1 MRIPHIMLRIPAKQ
15 LTPNEDF
22 AMTTDRRTYNE
33 RIREEQK
40 TRGFR
45 RVSVTL
51 SPVEYAQIKQNADT
65 HQERVTT
72 HLKQCAFSYLDNRY
86 LVPPDVVERLDTLL
100 AVIRG
105 IGNNLNQLA
114 RHSNEMRYFLDTE
127 DVRLKIK
134 RLDEELRRFITEPKP
149 ADQSQDA
156 P

>member
-1 MRIPHIMLRIPAKQ
+1 
-15 LTPNEDF
+15 
-22 AMTTDRRTYNE
+22 MTTDRRIYNE

-51 SPVEYAQIKQNADT
+51 SPTEYAQIKQHADA

-72 HLKQCAFSYLDNRY
+72 HLKHCAFSYLDNCY
-86 LVPPDVVERLDTLL
+86 LVPPDVVDRLDTLL
-100 AVIRG
+100 MVIRG

-134 RLDEELRRFITEPKP
+134 RLDEELRRFITEPKRD
-149 ADQSQDA
+149 DQNHDM